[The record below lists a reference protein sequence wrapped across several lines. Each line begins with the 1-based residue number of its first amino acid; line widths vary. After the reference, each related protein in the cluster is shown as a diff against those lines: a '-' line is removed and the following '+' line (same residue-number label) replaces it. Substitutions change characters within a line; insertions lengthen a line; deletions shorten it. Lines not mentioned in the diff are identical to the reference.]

1 MQKDK
6 SSQGILLDE
15 KSQERP
21 KARERAQTARHR
33 WKSADGA

>member
-15 KSQERP
+15 TSQEHP
-21 KARERAQTARHR
+21 KNKGRAQTARHR
-33 WKSADGA
+33 